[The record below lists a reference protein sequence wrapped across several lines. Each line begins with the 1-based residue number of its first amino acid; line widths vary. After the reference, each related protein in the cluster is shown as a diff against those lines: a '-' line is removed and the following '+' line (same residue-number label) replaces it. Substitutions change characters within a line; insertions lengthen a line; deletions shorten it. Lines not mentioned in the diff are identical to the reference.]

1 MSEFHQV
8 QILEVDPDCAGQRID
23 NFLMSRLKG
32 VPKSRLYRLLRKGEV
47 RVNKGRVK
55 PEHKLQAGDQVR
67 VPPIRLAQQG
77 DVVPVGGELAELLA
91 LAIVFED
98 DWLIA
103 INKPPGLAVHGG
115 SGVQI
120 GLIEALRQMKPDV
133 KFLEL
138 VHRLDRETSGVIL
151 VAKKRSALK
160 ALQEQFREKSE
171 QMTLAGI
178 RKTYLAL
185 VDGQWPAQRREVNE
199 PLLRTELASGDR
211 MVRVSAE
218 GKPSKTLFAVVES
231 LQGATLV
238 EASPVTGR
246 THQIRVHA
254 RIAGCPLLGDDK
266 YGIDVINEKLKRKG
280 LRRLCLHAAKLT
292 FLHPVTEQQMTVEA
306 PMPDDMAALLEAL
319 RCS

>member
-8 QILEVDPDCAGQRID
+8 QFLQVDPDCAGQRVD

-55 PEHKLQAGDQVR
+55 PEHKLQAGDVVR
-67 VPPIRLAQQG
+67 VPPIRLAQAG
-77 DVVPVGGELAELLA
+77 DEVPVGTELAARLEQ
-91 LAIVFED
+91 AIVFED
-98 DWLIA
+98 AWLLA
-103 INKPPGLAVHGG
+103 INKPAGLAVHGG
-115 SGVQI
+115 SGVQV
-120 GLIEALRQMKPDV
+120 GLIEALRQMRTEER
-133 KFLEL
+133 FLEL
-138 VHRLDRETSGVIL
+138 VHRLDRETSGIIL

-185 VDGQWPAQRREVNE
+185 VDGEWPADRRQVDE
-199 PLLRTELASGDR
+199 PLLRVELPNGDR
-211 MVRVSAE
+211 IVKVSSE
-218 GKPSKTLFAVVES
+218 GKPSKTLFTAVQA

-254 RIAGCPLLGDDK
+254 RIAGCPLLGDEK
-266 YGIDVINEKLKRKG
+266 YGIDHINEKLKAKG

-292 FLHPVTEQQMTVEA
+292 FVHPDSQASMTLEA
-306 PMPDDMAALLEAL
+306 PLPDDMKNLLEAL
-319 RCS
+319 SCC

>member
-8 QILEVDPDCAGQRID
+8 QILQVDPDCAGQRVD

-32 VPKSRLYRLLRKGEV
+32 VPKSRIYRLLRKGEV

-55 PEHKLQAGDQVR
+55 PEHKLQAGDAVR
-67 VPPIRLAQQG
+67 VPPIRLAQEG
-77 DVVPVGGELAELLA
+77 DVVPVGAELANRLEQAILL
-91 LAIVFED
+91 ED
-98 DWLIA
+98 EWLIA

-120 GLIEALRQMKPDV
+120 GLIEALRQMKPEV

-151 VAKKRSALK
+151 ISKKRSALK
-160 ALQEQFREKSE
+160 ALQEQFRDKSE
-171 QMTLAGI
+171 QMTLSGI

-185 VDGQWPAQRREVNE
+185 VDGQWPIDRKEVNE
-199 PLLRTELASGDR
+199 PLLRTELANGDR
-211 MVRVSAE
+211 IVKVSSE
-218 GKPSKTLFAVVES
+218 GKPSKTLFAVVEN
-231 LQGATLV
+231 LQGASLV

-266 YGIDVINEKLKRKG
+266 YGIDLINEKLKRKG
-280 LRRLCLHAAKLT
+280 LRRLCLHAARLT
-292 FLHPVTEQQMTVEA
+292 FVHPGIEQSITVEA
-306 PMPDDMAALLEAL
+306 PLPEDMAVLLQAL